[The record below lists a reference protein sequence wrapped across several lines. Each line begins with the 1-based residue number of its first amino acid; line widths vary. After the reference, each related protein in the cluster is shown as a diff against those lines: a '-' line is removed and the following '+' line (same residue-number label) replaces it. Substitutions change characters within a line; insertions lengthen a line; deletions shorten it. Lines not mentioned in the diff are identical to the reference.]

1 MTLCLNYFWIAL
13 SQNFKRQHIKRQP
26 QVLLYRSDD
35 FYSDRHTQAS
45 SALSSIL
52 TRSFQSTPKRSWN
65 GTRASNV
72 TKSRR
77 TSSPSPT
84 PRIDQCCK
92 VSWWL
97 LMRLPL
103 TYESIGLSR
112 WITSKIC
119 ADRLGILSPGSCGIL
134 SISDN
139 RKSLTNCANFHR
151 KILHI
156 VTEEFVSKSKT
167 FVASIN
173 QIFAGGF
180 SDLSFGVMFSC
191 LGHYCYSIWKKRNR
205 RELKPKQIYFR
216 RKLCFQLCRRP

>member
-1 MTLCLNYFWIAL
+1 MERY
-13 SQNFKRQHIKRQP
+13 KGIKRHEVP
-26 QVLLYRSDD
+26 PHVFAITDTAYRSMLQGELMTSYT
-35 FYSDRHTQAS
+35 F
-45 SALSSIL
+45 
-52 TRSFQSTPKRSWN
+52 TPDLWEYRFVEMNRLKN
-65 GTRASNV
+65 
-72 TKSRR
+72 
-77 TSSPSPT
+77 
-84 PRIDQCCK
+84 
-92 VSWWL
+92 
-97 LMRLPL
+97 MRWPFRDLVV
-103 TYESIGLSR
+103 
-112 WITSKIC
+112 WF
-119 ADRLGILSPGSCGIL
+119 CGIL

-139 RKSLTNCANFHR
+139 RKGLTNCANFHR

-156 VTEEFVSKSKT
+156 VIEELVSKSKT